1 MFRILSISLPPSE
14 ATSLGGKEIRQNV
27 RQIFKKKIFFSEIS
41 RNFLPDLSD
50 GFLKLR
56 CAILTCAPF
65 LGVHTLNIIN
75 VLL

>member
-1 MFRILSISLPPSE
+1 MIRILSISLSPSE
-14 ATSLGGKEIRQNV
+14 ATLLGGKEIRQNM
-27 RQIFKKKIFFSEIS
+27 RNFFKKKSEIP

-65 LGVHTLNIIN
+65 LGVHTHNHTP
-75 VLL
+75 